1 MEIKKLFKQFY
12 CPPVVKEL
20 ISFVFEVSL
29 VSYLLFYL
37 IESLAPQFITQFFNL
52 NILLGATMLS
62 GVLAAIFPLPK
73 KVGDEKL
80 RKITV
85 KDFIFIA
92 ILSLIASALIW
103 YQTKSIGQIA
113 LVIAI
118 LSGIVVFFMSLIV
131 MFGDQDDQ
139 KENND
144 EYND

>member
-1 MEIKKLFKQFY
+1 
-12 CPPVVKEL
+12 
-20 ISFVFEVSL
+20 
-29 VSYLLFYL
+29 
-37 IESLAPQFITQFFNL
+37 
-52 NILLGATMLS
+52 MLS

-73 KVGDEKL
+73 NVGEKKL

-118 LSGIVVFFMSLIV
+118 LSGLVVFFMSLIV
-131 MFGDQDDQ
+131 LLDDQDDQ
-139 KENND
+139 KANND